1 MVLHRNAAV
10 TARQHGNVLG
20 TSPAQP
26 VIQLLR
32 RELGT
37 ALPGLGAKLVEDH
50 SEDLHAE
57 RQYLEWQTH

>member
-1 MVLHRNAAV
+1 M
-10 TARQHGNVLG
+10 TAKQHVNVLG
-20 TSPAQP
+20 TSPAQS

-50 SEDLHAE
+50 SEDHHAK
-57 RQYLEWQTH
+57 RQ